1 MNGKGGLFDV
11 SDAIL
16 LFTEVVKGAIPYG
29 VAFAL
34 GQLVVNTFMRMAFG
48 GKIEFH

>member
-1 MNGKGGLFDV
+1 MSGKVGRLGV

-29 VAFAL
+29 VVFAL

-48 GKIEFH
+48 GKVEFR